1 MEKTLKTG
9 TTTIGIVCKDG
20 IILAADKRA
29 TAGYLVMHKRE
40 QKIHEITDKM
50 ALTTAGTVSDIQLM
64 VKLVKAEIKLKSIR
78 VDREPNVKETAN
90 LLAGLVYQNIRKF
103 STIPGVSHFLFAGI
117 DNSGFT
123 LYDIFPDGSLSEH
136 KDYTCSGSGSY
147 YAFGVLETLH
157 KEGMTIEEGIKLA
170 LKSINAALQR
180 DIASGNGVDILTITA
195 SGVKRVLEKEL
206 DTRLKE

>member
-20 IILAADKRA
+20 IVLAADKRA
-29 TAGYLVMHKRE
+29 TAGYLVMHKKE
-40 QKIHEITDKM
+40 QKIHEITNKM

-64 VKLVKAEIKLKSIR
+64 VKLVRAEIKLKSIR
-78 VDREPNVKETAN
+78 VDRDPTVKETAN

-103 STIPGVSHFLFAGI
+103 STIPGISHFLFAGV

-136 KDYTCSGSGSY
+136 KDFTCSGSGSV
-147 YAFGVLETLH
+147 YAFGVLETLY
-157 KEGMTIEEGIKLA
+157 KEAMTVDEGVKLA
-170 LKSINAALQR
+170 LKSVNAAMQR
-180 DIASGNGVDILTITA
+180 DIASGNGVDVLTITKD
-195 SGVKRVLEKEL
+195 GVKRVIEKEL